1 MSDAIFALSC
11 VVEGQI
17 GQDGCY

>member
-1 MSDAIFALSC
+1 MSDAISALSC